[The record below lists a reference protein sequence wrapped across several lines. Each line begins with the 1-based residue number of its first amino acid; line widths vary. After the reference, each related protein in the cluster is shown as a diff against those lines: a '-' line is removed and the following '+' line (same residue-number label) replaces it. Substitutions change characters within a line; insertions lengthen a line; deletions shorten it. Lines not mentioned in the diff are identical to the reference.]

1 MSLFER
7 FAKSIFQSIG
17 RESLKDA
24 YLGNRAPKKSGI
36 YKLYCRGQLMKVG
49 KAEDG
54 IWKRC
59 SDYYR
64 GAAGGTAGLKHINI
78 TNRDECEVSWV
89 VVPRGKCREYEK
101 KMYDA
106 AKQNGEEMP
115 WSERR

>member
-1 MSLFER
+1 MSLCESLTRSAFE
-7 FAKSIFQSIG
+7 STG
-17 RESLKDA
+17 RASLKDA
-24 YLGNRAPKKSGI
+24 YLGNEAPKESGI
-36 YKLYCRGQLMKVG
+36 YKLYYRGQLMKVG

-64 GAAGGTAGLKHINI
+64 GTAGGTAGLQHINI
-78 TNRDECEVSWV
+78 INRDECEVSWV
-89 VVPRGKCREYEK
+89 VVPRRKCREYEK

-106 AKQNGEEMP
+106 AKHNGEEMP